1 MGFAD
6 KYAKYRSE
14 RDPEFKKIWEDEK
27 RKDEHELACQIIN
40 LRLELGL
47 TQKEFGEL
55 VGLKQSYISRLE
67 NGEQNITIETL
78 KELVRK
84 AGADIDIQISLKKSE
99 NKLVLT

>member
-6 KYAKYRSE
+6 KYAKYRGE